1 MLAPGHVI
9 DQRYRVVASVGCGG
23 MAEVFRATDTV
34 TAGAVALKVLRGH
47 EPGQA
52 ERFRA
57 EADAL
62 ARLDHPGVVQLRG
75 AGTHDGAPYLVL
87 DLADGPSLADRLAAG
102 PLGLDRAVA
111 LGTQVADALSHAHR
125 LGVVHRDVKP
135 SNILG
140 AGHDRWRLADFGI
153 AGVAGEPSL
162 TTTGLVVGSPPYVAP
177 EQVEGR
183 PVGPAA
189 DVYALALVVIECLT
203 GHRCYRGGQFEVALA
218 RLHRQPAIPTGLPE
232 WLRDV
237 LAAMTAR
244 DPLRRPSTAAV
255 ADAFRDR
262 TAEPVVAVTAEVP
275 TVVYLPVGAPVDARA
290 GGAAPPRPRGAAPGR
305 RPHPRRAR
313 PLAHGRRPP
322 PRRAGALAA
331 VGTAAALVLSFGL
344 WAAGGE
350 ADPAPTR
357 GEPARLATTQ
367 AIAAGPGGPDAGGQA
382 TTTTGALADPPPPDG
397 AAEPA
402 PARAA
407 AVETQRDDGRGGIG
421 GAAVPAPAPAAPVE
435 TGRGNG
441 GDGNDRV
448 ADAGGRASADA
459 GRPSNG
465 NGGAAN
471 ANGRASADA
480 GPPSDGNRSNGNGS
494 KGNGGNGNGN
504 RGNGRG

>member
-9 DQRYRVVASVGCGG
+9 DQRYRVVASVGRGG

-47 EPGQA
+47 EPGHA

-62 ARLDHPGVVQLRG
+62 ARLNHPGVVQLRG

-87 DLADGPSLADRLAAG
+87 DLADGPSLADRLADG
-102 PLGLDRAVA
+102 PLGLDRAAA
-111 LGTQVADALSHAHR
+111 LGAQVADALSHAHR

-153 AGVAGEPSL
+153 ARVAGEPSL

-189 DVYALALVVIECLT
+189 DVYALGLVVIECLT
-203 GHRCYRGGQFEVALA
+203 GQPCYRGGQLEVALA

-290 GGAAPPRPRGAAPGR
+290 GSA
-305 RPHPRRAR
+305 
-313 PLAHGRRPP
+313 
-322 PRRAGALAA
+322 
-331 VGTAAALVLSFGL
+331 
-344 WAAGGE
+344 
-350 ADPAPTR
+350 APTR
-357 GEPARLATTQ
+357 GDPARLATAQ
-367 AIAAGPGGPDAGGQA
+367 AVAAGPGVPDADSEA

-402 PARAA
+402 PA
-407 AVETQRDDGRGGIG
+407 
-421 GAAVPAPAPAAPVE
+421 PATSVE
-435 TGRGNG
+435 TGRGDGGGGNG
-441 GDGNDRV
+441 GA
-448 ADAGGRASADA
+448 ADARGRANPDA
-459 GRPSNG
+459 GSPSNG
-465 NGGAAN
+465 NG
-471 ANGRASADA
+471 
-480 GPPSDGNRSNGNGS
+480 SN
-494 KGNGGNGNGN
+494 GNGGNGNGN